1 MLDLGGTI
9 KAIAIYFGLPV
20 FFILLGMF
28 LFTQYPKIKT
38 IISDILRFFGFLGKW
53 VRKKSVE
60 TEIEGT
66 INSFSKH
73 FVSDTSIPL
82 LPECAVQW
90 VTEKNL
96 ESVMQEGKAIIRLS
110 FSTDNHDL
118 NYFNAAYAF
127 MQTALLNKT
136 KPFIKKTTNRAI
148 DLLMTKILLARSNRS
163 ALHTFNNN
171 FIEEAQ
177 ECKDVFFKVEET
189 EETGLFRK
197 ILLPEYYFFGE
208 SLGEKTPKQQ
218 YEDEAENFLEWFY
231 QLATREHGERSNLRF
246 VSDNFKI
253 GVILVA
259 SQETHGRYG
268 IDAYLR
274 RANLYAADD
283 FNCIYICSRG
293 LMRGSLVKEIANNLT
308 ATGCFE
314 SLTKK
319 PDSVKFNS
327 NGQRFIVTCIALKPS
342 LTTIVQK
349 AWEKLQDCFQNAKL
363 VPVTIQ
369 SVYIDNVIVDA
380 YGLRIELPLERL
392 SSIKITDARR
402 YFEIDQELSVKILE
416 IQPEDNKIVLSN
428 AETDTDPRKI
438 IEQFK
443 LATNANEIVE
453 STVQKIIVKDDFE
466 IGIITKIK
474 DTDIEGYIPRSRATY
489 SNFVSLSFK
498 YPVGSTVAVKLLN
511 FNAEYAR
518 FTCAISNLLDPWE
531 NIAIYSEGQRL
542 KAAVCQISERYLLCE
557 LSEGIEGKVNAAEMS
572 WDSLETNLGKI
583 KNTKIGDTIEAKILK
598 INPFARIIY
607 LSIKQ
612 LTMNPAEQYYIEN
625 KDSEIEITIDEVLST
640 GARIIFPSLP
650 FRGYLPISEL
660 SFFYCPDISKY
671 LKPGEKVKVKLIE
684 YKPLYNNI
692 IVSIKQLISK
702 NYDLFKSFHKEGD
715 IVDGFVK
722 AVQGDR
728 ATVIIS
734 ASDGSM
740 IESYVHKAETSNIL
754 YVDNN
759 LFNKLITLNESYKF
773 IIKRFDDSHKIIE
786 LSRKRY
792 FEKNI
797 MSLKYGEK
805 YNVKILKHREKEYY
819 VFSNDLESILIDP
832 KKEVRVHSGTLNVI
846 LTRIDAENNKAEVA
860 LIDR

>member
-1 MLDLGGTI
+1 MLDLGGAI

-28 LFTQYPKIKT
+28 LITQYPKIKI

-82 LPECAVQW
+82 LPECTVQW

-96 ESVMQEGKAIIRLS
+96 ENVMQEGKAIIRLS
-110 FSTDNHDL
+110 FSTENHDL

-136 KPFIKKTTNRAI
+136 KPFIKKTTSRAI

-177 ECKDVFFKVEET
+177 ECKDVFYKVEET

-208 SLGEKTPKQQ
+208 NLGVKTPKQQ

-231 QLATREHGERSNLRF
+231 QLATREHGERSNLSF
-246 VSDNFKI
+246 VSENFKV

-259 SQETHGRYG
+259 SEDTHGKYG
-268 IDAYLR
+268 IAAYLR

-283 FNCIYICSRG
+283 FNCIYVCSRG
-293 LMRGSLVKEIANNLT
+293 VMRGSLARQIANNLI

-319 PDSVKFNS
+319 PDSVKFDRD
-327 NGQRFIVTCIALKPS
+327 GQQFIVTCIALKPS
-342 LTTIVQK
+342 LTTIIQK
-349 AWEKLQDCFQNAKL
+349 AWEKLQDCFENAKL

-369 SVYIDNVIVDA
+369 IVSIDNVMVDA

-402 YFEIDQELSVKILE
+402 YFEIDQELLVKILE
-416 IQPEDNKIVLSN
+416 IQSEGNKIVLSN
-428 AETDTDPRKI
+428 ADTDTDPRKI

-443 LATNANEIVE
+443 LTANAIVE

-466 IGIITKIK
+466 TGIIIKIK
-474 DTDIEGYIPRSRATY
+474 GIDIAGYIPRSRATY
-489 SNFVSLSFK
+489 SNFVSLSSK
-498 YPVGSTVAVKLLN
+498 YPVDSTLVVKLLN

-518 FTCAISNLLDPWE
+518 FTCAISNLPDPWE
-531 NIAIYSEGQRL
+531 NIAIYSAGQEV
-542 KAAVCQISERYLLCE
+542 KATVRQISERYLLCE
-557 LSEGIEGKVNAAEMS
+557 LSEGVEGKVNAAEMS
-572 WDSLETNLGKI
+572 WDSFETNLGRI
-583 KNTKIGDTIEAKILK
+583 KNTKIGDTIKAKILK

-612 LTMNPAEQYYIEN
+612 LTMDPAEQYYIEN
-625 KDSEIEITIDEVLST
+625 KDSEIEITINEVLPT
-640 GARIIFPSLP
+640 GARIILPNVP

-660 SFFYCPDISKY
+660 SFFYCSDISKY
-671 LKPGEKVKVKLIE
+671 LKPGEQVKVKLID
-684 YKPLYNNI
+684 YNPLYNNI
-692 IVSIKQLISK
+692 IVSVKQLISK
-702 NYDLFKSFHKEGD
+702 NYDLFKSVHKEGD
-715 IVDGFVK
+715 IVVGFVK
-722 AVQGDR
+722 TVQDDK
-728 ATVIIS
+728 ATIIIS
-734 ASDGSM
+734 VSDNSV
-740 IESYVHKAETSNIL
+740 IEAYVHNSEMSNIL
-754 YVDNN
+754 YVDNI
-759 LFNKLITLNESYKF
+759 LFNKLITLNESYSF
-773 IIKRFDDSHKIIE
+773 VIKRFDDSHKIIE
-786 LSRKRY
+786 LSRKRH
-792 FEKNI
+792 FSKNI
-797 MSLKYGEK
+797 PSLKYGEK
-805 YNVKILKHREKEYY
+805 YNVKILKRKEKEYY
-819 VFSNDLESILIDP
+819 VFSDDFEAILIDA
-832 KKEVRVHSGTLNVI
+832 KKQIRVHSGTLNVI
-846 LTRIDAENNKAEVA
+846 LAMIDSGNNKVEVA
-860 LIDR
+860 LIE